1 MQMMQEKACGVL
13 AAAVA
18 DLQEARL
25 EYCEGT
31 CSMGINRR
39 QLNDEGKYVG
49 MRPEPR
55 KAIDPAVPVL
65 RAVSPDGKVR
75 AIVFGYACHPTT
87 MGGLETGP
95 DYPGPA
101 REWVAAAYP
110 GCLPIFLQGCGGDIK
125 PRSCTAGGRFGYV
138 LLDPKQTVDQIGY
151 ELGRA
156 VVAALAVPPR
166 PLGMYLG
173 GLSATAGLPTTKQV
187 EDTPQGGLFPV
198 EVQVLRIGDLYIVGL
213 NGEILVEIG
222 LHIKRELPDLAV
234 WVNGYSNRDL
244 SYVANAAAYDEGGYE
259 VTAGWTTSETE
270 GILVNKA
277 VELTKAL
284 QSAQ

>member
-1 MQMMQEKACGVL
+1 
-13 AAAVA
+13 
-18 DLQEARL
+18 
-25 EYCEGT
+25 
-31 CSMGINRR
+31 
-39 QLNDEGKYVG
+39 
-49 MRPEPR
+49 
-55 KAIDPAVPVL
+55 
-65 RAVSPDGKVR
+65 
-75 AIVFGYACHPTT
+75 
-87 MGGLETGP
+87 
-95 DYPGPA
+95 
-101 REWVAAAYP
+101 
-110 GCLPIFLQGCGGDIK
+110 
-125 PRSCTAGGRFGYV
+125 
-138 LLDPKQTVDQIGY
+138 
-151 ELGRA
+151 
-156 VVAALAVPPR
+156 
-166 PLGMYLG
+166 MYLG